1 MCQDFR
7 RNDGR
12 GIGDLGQGDG
22 MNIRFHEKLYIDD
35 ISDKKL
41 ASIKKKIKRRF
52 PKLNLYLITLPIG
65 NQGILEIYWYPELLQ
80 NFYRR
85 MKKELIVVGVATS
98 REEAFEMIQRIVT
111 EVGLHGNKIPVDK
124 FFKESG

>member
-7 RNDGR
+7 RDDGR

-35 ISDKKL
+35 ISDKKI
-41 ASIKKKIKRRF
+41 ASIKKKIKRGF

-65 NQGILEIYWYPELLQ
+65 NQGILEVYWYPELLQ
-80 NFYRR
+80 NFYRKR
-85 MKKELIVVGVATS
+85 KKELIVVGLAGS
-98 REEAFEMIQRIVT
+98 KEGAFEIIQRMIT
-111 EVGLHGNKIPVDK
+111 EIGLQGNKIPVDE